1 MRSYSGITDVGADF
15 GMEAPEYKAAN
26 LYFQQTPQPRTLYIG
41 RWIKADRAALL
52 RCAILTPAQQ
62 AISTGFGHRWRDE
75 NHHRR
80 HQQDDHRC

>member
-41 RWIKADRAALL
+41 RWIKEDQAALL

-62 AISTGFGHRWRDE
+62 AISTGPR
-75 NHHRR
+75 
-80 HQQDDHRC
+80 